1 MNTIER
7 KELKGELKYKDTVI
21 LTYQIQYPEITSSPY
36 ESGRKVFNQYN
47 RQRALLL
54 ENRVKTQLYQD
65 AKDLYDYNTANGYPV
80 MVYEIVSQFT
90 LTYQQGS
97 IILFLLWPFVKNK
110 RSRAGQSPHMGSP
123 HCCQGLYIWR
133 CPKRRG
139 CLSSRPENPAAVRT
153 PVE

>member
-90 LTYQQGS
+90 LTY
-97 IILFLLWPFVKNK
+97 
-110 RSRAGQSPHMGSP
+110 
-123 HCCQGLYIWR
+123 
-133 CPKRRG
+133 
-139 CLSSRPENPAAVRT
+139 
-153 PVE
+153 